1 MSETSIES
9 FSVPVNLK
17 QICDG
22 AFYACKKLKTFD
34 IPVNSKLQ
42 MIGKTSFLET
52 SIERIFIPKQVA
64 QICKNLFEHCR
75 NLKIVEFPPDSCL
88 QSIESESFQFHQ
100 ISEKLVKICFL
111 LVSI

>member
-1 MSETSIES
+1 MVHFMHAKS
-9 FSVPVNLK
+9 L
-17 QICDG
+17 
-22 AFYACKKLKTFD
+22 
-34 IPVNSKLQ
+34 KLQ

-52 SIERIFIPKQVA
+52 SNERIFIPKQVA
-64 QICKNLFEHCR
+64 QICNNLFEHCR